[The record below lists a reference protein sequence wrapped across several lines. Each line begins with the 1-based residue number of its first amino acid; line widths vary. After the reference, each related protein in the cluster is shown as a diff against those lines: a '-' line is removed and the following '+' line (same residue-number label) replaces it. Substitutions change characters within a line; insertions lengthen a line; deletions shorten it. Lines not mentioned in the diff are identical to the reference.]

1 MTVNKQKNWQAIVYS
16 KMSNRTTGSWIEIIP
31 RIQCMP
37 LYDQLLCTLTTWH
50 CFKHC
55 WFTTGS
61 WKKCFWHPWIFLY
74 QQNGN
79 PANINQYTS
88 QCCVVGQLDSR
99 PWQVHINVA
108 KLTLQQWR
116 LAHLTTACVKC
127 VTTCK
132 ILVKKKRRFTVG
144 SMLQKQE
151 MCQQTILFKDY
162 GSLCYNLIIVSHE
175 NKIHRMAP
183 NCWSRKITCN

>member
-88 QCCVVGQLDSR
+88 QCCVVGQLDGR

-116 LAHLTTACVKC
+116 TTSTFNNCLCKMCDHLQNSGEKNVGLQSAVCFKSRKCVNKRYFSKTTAVYA
-127 VTTCK
+127 
-132 ILVKKKRRFTVG
+132 
-144 SMLQKQE
+144 
-151 MCQQTILFKDY
+151 TIWL
-162 GSLCYNLIIVSHE
+162 
-175 NKIHRMAP
+175 
-183 NCWSRKITCN
+183 

>member
-1 MTVNKQKNWQAIVYS
+1 MTVNKQKNWQAVIYS

-31 RIQCMP
+31 RIQWMP

-99 PWQVHINVA
+99 PWQVHINMA

-132 ILVKKKRRFTVG
+132 ILVKKTSVYSRQYASKAGNVSTNDTFQRLRQ
-144 SMLQKQE
+144 SMLQFDYSITWKQNTQNGTE
-151 MCQQTILFKDY
+151 L
-162 GSLCYNLIIVSHE
+162 LI
-175 NKIHRMAP
+175 A
-183 NCWSRKITCN
+183 